1 MAIPHDLGSGVAKN
15 DSYSNRGSAF
25 VDDDADDAFL
35 RSPQHSDAKSS
46 SGRSAAGAS
55 SRSRA
60 ARGGERDFARD
71 QASER
76 LLDKAAEGINQRLED
91 DDTFLRTRRRAPI
104 KKGIL
109 PAWSRTRWGRIVL
122 ISAAVVILAAGI
134 TLILAIRSFLEHD
147 SRFRIDSGA
156 SIQTAGNSQL
166 SRTDLLSVFG
176 SDIGRNIFFV
186 PLATRRAELEQ
197 IPWVEHATVMR
208 VLPNEIRVAVRERTP
223 IAFVRVKDQVKLVD
237 ANGIILDMPPSMM
250 AARHF
255 SFPVVAGISA
265 SDPLSARK
273 PRMAM
278 YQKFVA
284 ELDANGEKNSEQMSE
299 IDLSDPEDV
308 RATVPARSSDLLL
321 HFGEENFLPRYRL
334 YQSHLAEWE
343 QQYPRLAAVDL
354 RYDGQVVL
362 KMADGKA
369 ADPNA
374 PAAATADAAE
384 AKTPAPAKPVAKA
397 HAKPAVSKKHPTVL
411 KHPGKAKR

>member
-1 MAIPHDLGSGVAKN
+1 
-15 DSYSNRGSAF
+15 
-25 VDDDADDAFL
+25 
-35 RSPQHSDAKSS
+35 
-46 SGRSAAGAS
+46 
-55 SRSRA
+55 
-60 ARGGERDFARD
+60 
-71 QASER
+71 
-76 LLDKAAEGINQRLED
+76 
-91 DDTFLRTRRRAPI
+91 
-104 KKGIL
+104 
-109 PAWSRTRWGRIVL
+109 
-122 ISAAVVILAAGI
+122 
-134 TLILAIRSFLEHD
+134 
-147 SRFRIDSGA
+147 
-156 SIQTAGNSQL
+156 
-166 SRTDLLSVFG
+166 
-176 SDIGRNIFFV
+176 
-186 PLATRRAELEQ
+186 
-197 IPWVEHATVMR
+197 
-208 VLPNEIRVAVRERTP
+208 
-223 IAFVRVKDQVKLVD
+223 
-237 ANGIILDMPPSMM
+237 M

-255 SFPVVAGISA
+255 SFPVVAGISV

-397 HAKPAVSKKHPTVL
+397 HAKPAVSKKHPAAL